1 MNAGSFAYATPQQAQ
16 ALLRLEALKK
26 QGHNFIRVYYRGR
39 RQRPKLHGY
48 KSVSVYQEFDSE
60 EARQVWKTRIGDD
73 PIVFDDNGTGDLV
86 ADVYDCEHNR
96 FALSRLIDFKEGN
109 PARPIIEIEDPKM
122 LIELRKLANKEYV
135 VEPDRKTQLM
145 RERALLDAEIAAL
158 GEAPQKKEPEPVIRS
173 AAPEVEPI
181 SEPAQEAPTAI
192 SIDAVHE
199 AAIQP
204 KRRGRR
210 PRIDSQPVGV

>member
-16 ALLRLEALKK
+16 ALLKLESLKK

-39 RQRPKLHGY
+39 QQRPQLHGY
-48 KSVSVYQEFDSE
+48 KSVSVFQEFDSQ
-60 EARQVWKTRIGDD
+60 EAKQVWRTRIGDD
-73 PIVFDDNGTGDLV
+73 PLVFADNGTGDLY

-96 FALSRLIDFKEGN
+96 FALSRLLDFKSGN
-109 PARPIIEIEDPKM
+109 PARPMIEIDDPKV
-122 LIELRKLANKEYV
+122 LIELRKLANKEYN

-145 RERALLDAEIAAL
+145 RERALLDAEIAAM
-158 GEAPQKKEPEPVIRS
+158 GDARPEPIMRP
-173 AAPEVEPI
+173 AAPEVAPIKEP
-181 SEPAQEAPTAI
+181 EQTAPTAI
-192 SIDAVHE
+192 SIDEVH
-199 AAIQP
+199 AAATQP